1 MSKTIKTKNKFK
13 TIFYMSYGL
22 SIQSITFQKEKG
34 NIVPIFEVKGE
45 NLEKISF
52 RYRLGIDIII
62 ISEFE
67 YNSEKLEQ
75 LIKNEYELFLEDK
88 KNEKK

>member
-13 TIFYMSYGL
+13 TVFYMSYGL
-22 SIQSITFQKEKG
+22 SIQSITFQKEKD
-34 NIVPIFEVKGE
+34 NYVPVFEIKGE

-62 ISEFE
+62 IAEFE
-67 YNSEKLEQ
+67 SNLKKLEK

-88 KNEKK
+88 KNEGK

>member
-13 TIFYMSYGL
+13 AVFYMSYGL
-22 SIQSITFQKEKG
+22 SIQGITFQKEKD
-34 NIVPIFEVKGE
+34 NYVSVFEIKGE

-62 ISEFE
+62 IAEFE
-67 YNSEKLEQ
+67 YNSEKLEE
-75 LIKNEYELFLEDK
+75 LIRNEYELFIKDK
-88 KNEKK
+88 KNEGK

>member
-22 SIQSITFQKEKG
+22 AIQSITFQKEKD
-34 NIVPIFEVKGE
+34 NYIPVFEIKGE
-45 NLEKISF
+45 RLKELSL

-62 ISEFE
+62 IKEFE
-67 YNSEKLEQ
+67 SNLEKLEER
-75 LIKNEYELFLEDK
+75 IKNEYELFLEDK
-88 KNEKK
+88 KNEGK